1 MLNSKYVVTHSPSLA
16 LRSPAAAWEDAEL
29 VRRGRKRLEM
39 FFVETF
45 KNFTPFRDSND
56 VLSNPYVR
64 AISCFSAVTWTS
76 GSLGGRKK
84 NLARWRSTK
93 SL

>member
-1 MLNSKYVVTHSPSLA
+1 MHMLNSKYVVTHSPSLA
-16 LRSPAAAWEDAEL
+16 LRSLAAAWEDAEL
-29 VRRGRKRLEM
+29 VMGRKRPEM

-64 AISCFSAVTWTS
+64 AKSCFSAVT
-76 GSLGGRKK
+76 
-84 NLARWRSTK
+84 
-93 SL
+93 